1 MPKTHDTEPLHEAA
15 DALEDAAD
23 QMLHALDG
31 RRHLGPQVNRCR
43 SLLKTRI
50 ERYQNA
56 REGLDDD
63 ESDH

>member
-1 MPKTHDTEPLHEAA
+1 MTTTQREPLHDAA

-50 ERYQNA
+50 ERYQAA
-56 REGLDDD
+56 REGLDVDD
-63 ESDH
+63 GDH